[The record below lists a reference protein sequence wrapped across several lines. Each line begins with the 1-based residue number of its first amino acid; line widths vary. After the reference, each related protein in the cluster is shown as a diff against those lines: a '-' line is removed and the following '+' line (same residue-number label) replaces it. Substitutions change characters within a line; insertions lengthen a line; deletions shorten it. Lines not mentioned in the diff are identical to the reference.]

1 MIARKK
7 TSDRIFAPYNHK
19 GNKTNPNH
27 LRKETNTKQAPIPKI
42 FPPPKTTPML
52 IKLDLNSNKKD
63 SIIKTQDE
71 VSLIEETKQGKIHH
85 KFEEI
90 VIDELKEQIGSPVD
104 HEEEVKDI
112 SLKENPFDDDINGLL
127 NTQLITPLHDEQLPY
142 EPLEQAEN
150 GELEKTPLEA
160 QIEEVTNTENAKII
174 KEKDISIF
182 TKPKKKYSSSII
194 INRGK
199 SQIRTDKS
207 GSIRARKVKPNIK
220 PQSSQSKHKHWPII
234 KVPILLSRV
243 NIDYDIIHSS
253 ELLLLTSSIVKT
265 NLTVHSYQG
274 RILLPSNT
282 LFLKGIFILDVEFT
296 NQNDHNTI
304 HNKKITI
311 PWEKT
316 TTVNWINQPCLSSR
330 NEKQHMFQSS
340 ELGEINFHHQSEKY
354 YADPIQYELQRLN
367 LIWHDEFKPQIDS
380 SLLCIL
386 GTAQLSFNLLQ
397 RQLIDLNLL

>member
-27 LRKETNTKQAPIPKI
+27 LRNETNTKQAPIPKI

-71 VSLIEETKQGKIHH
+71 VSLLEETKQGKIHH

-90 VIDELKEQIGSPVD
+90 VIDDLKEQIESPVD
-104 HEEEVKDI
+104 H
-112 SLKENPFDDDINGLL
+112 
-127 NTQLITPLHDEQLPY
+127 
-142 EPLEQAEN
+142 
-150 GELEKTPLEA
+150 
-160 QIEEVTNTENAKII
+160 EEVTNTENAKII

-182 TKPKKKYSSSII
+182 TKPKVKYSSSIV

-274 RILLPSNT
+274 RILFPSNT

-304 HNKKITI
+304 HNKKIAI

-330 NEKQHMFQSS
+330 NEKLHMFQSS

-367 LIWHDEFKPQIDS
+367 FIWHDEFKPQIDS